1 MRTFLLGS
9 VGFRGLGF
17 RVYNTGS
24 VLEASGGD
32 GLYGIP
38 GFRVTGRRLG
48 CSARLSVLG
57 SLLFS
62 ELPISV

>member
-9 VGFRGLGF
+9 VGFRGLGL
-17 RVYNTGS
+17 RVYIWVYIRGL
-24 VLEASGGD
+24 VLEASGCN

-48 CSARLSVLG
+48 A
-57 SLLFS
+57 
-62 ELPISV
+62 